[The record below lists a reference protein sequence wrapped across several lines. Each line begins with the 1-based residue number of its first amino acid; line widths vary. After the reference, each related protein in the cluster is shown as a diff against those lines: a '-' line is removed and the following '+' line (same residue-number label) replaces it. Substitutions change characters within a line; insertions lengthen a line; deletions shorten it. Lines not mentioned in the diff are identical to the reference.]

1 MVLGNYYLTM
11 EDEGREGE
19 GMIFKDI
26 DEAVMAYHN
35 GYVHLHSRVG
45 IAVDSMPDKPWKE
58 NQLHKIL
65 VTTVGK
71 ILFNS
76 IIPSEI
82 PYLQETTN
90 ENLTDST
97 PDKYFLE
104 PGQDI
109 QTVIDSLEINAP
121 FKKKHLGNII
131 AEIFKRLRTT
141 ETSAFLDRLK
151 DLGYYYSTLAGLT
164 VGIADIPVIDNKQEI
179 IDAAH
184 HRVEEINKA
193 FRRGLMTEDDRYVA
207 VTTTWR
213 EAKDALEKR
222 LIETQ
227 DPKNP
232 IVMMMDSGARG
243 NISNFSQ
250 LAGMRGLMAAPNGR
264 IMELP
269 ILSNFREGLSVL
281 EMFFSTHGAR
291 KGMTDTA
298 LKTADSGY
306 LTRRLVDVAQD
317 VIIREDD
324 CGTDRGLVIRA
335 ITDGKEVTE
344 TLEERLFGRYT
355 KKSVKHPE
363 TGEVIVGPDTLIT
376 EDMAAAIV
384 NAGVEEVTIRSVFT
398 CNTRHGVCRH
408 CYGINLAT
416 GDAVEVGEAVGT
428 IAAQSIG
435 EPGTQL
441 TMRTFHTGGV
451 ASNTDITQGLPR
463 IQEIFEARNPKGE
476 AVITEVKGTVI
487 EIEEDAA
494 TRTKKVFVQGKTGMG
509 EYVVPFTARMKVE
522 VGDEVH
528 RGEALTEGSIQPKR
542 LLEVRDTLSVE
553 TYLLAEVQKVY
564 RSQGVEIGDKHVEV
578 MVRQMLRKVRVMDP
592 GDTDLLPGTLMD
604 ISDFTDANKDIVI
617 SGGVPAT
624 SRPVLLG
631 ITKASLETN
640 SFLSAASF
648 QETTRVLTDAA
659 IRGKKDHLIGLKEN
673 VIIGKIIPAGTG
685 MARYRNIEP
694 LAVNE
699 VEVIENIAVDE
710 AIVESSED

>member
-398 CNTRHGVCRH
+398 CKTRHGVCRH

-659 IRGKKDHLIGLKEN
+659 IRGKKDHLLGLKEN
-673 VIIGKIIPAGTG
+673 VIIGKTIPAGTG

-694 LAVNE
+694 LSVNE